1 MIDDLVY
8 RINDAVPEGLPTLKN
23 HSHQLRDITCNIDT
37 GNGLVRL
44 AGNLFLDNPL
54 HQAIQIF
61 SFAQQQDLNVHP
73 ETIHQIRE
81 LSPTLARQNFR
92 SDTAVLKA
100 FRELLGR
107 PGRVGRVLRQLHEAG
122 LLSVLV
128 PAFKRLTGRVQ
139 SEFFHRYTVDEHT
152 LVCLEKLDQIWNQKE
167 NPPNGAFYTEMF
179 RQVARPDLL
188 YLALL
193 FHDIGKGVG
202 NDHSISGARIAAME
216 ARRLGFSSADVQRV
230 TFLVRHHLSMVG
242 VSQKR
247 DLDDPEVIYNFA
259 RLVGDTEN
267 LRMLTLL
274 TLTDSLGTSDTLWN
288 GFKDALLRTL
298 FARTLQYLTGTVVPV
313 AALRRRELREQI
325 EKTAPASLAPDE
337 IEAHFAGLPE
347 NYFHHITPEELIA
360 DLNVVHEF
368 LARHVHGQ
376 SPPLAPAICAHDLPD
391 HSCTV
396 IRVCM
401 WDHSGLFARLAA
413 ALTAAGL
420 NIFSAEIY
428 TRADHLALDR
438 FYVSESRSGTPASE
452 PALAAFAALAE
463 RALAGEVGLPELLQR
478 AREFRAGA
486 PVRSTIPTRI
496 TFDNQASA
504 KRTILE
510 IQTHDRLGLLAVLA
524 ATLADLGVD
533 ITLAKVNTHHGM
545 ADDAFYVTEAN
556 GQPILAPERQELIRA
571 RLIAA
576 LAESP

>member
-1 MIDDLVY
+1 LEDQPLQHDT
-8 RINDAVPEGLPTLKN
+8 LPAGPSTLKD
-23 HSHQLRDITCNIDT
+23 STHQPDDVTWNIEQS
-37 GNGLVRL
+37 GNGLVRVT
-44 AGNLFLDNPL
+44 GNWFLDNPL
-54 HQAIQIF
+54 HQALQLF
-61 SFAQQQDLNVHP
+61 SHAQQQGLNVHP
-73 ETIHQIRE
+73 ETLRRIRE
-81 LSPTLARQNFR
+81 LSPTLAQRNYR
-92 SDTAVLKA
+92 ADTAVQKI

-107 PGRVGRVLRQLHEAG
+107 PGRVGRVLRQLHEAR
-122 LLSVLV
+122 LLSALV
-128 PAFKRLTGRVQ
+128 PAFKRVTGRVQ
-139 SEFFHRYTVDEHT
+139 SKFFHQYTVDEHT
-152 LVCLEKLDQIWNQKE
+152 LVCLEKLDQIWNQNE
-167 NPPNGAFYTEMF
+167 NLLNGAFYTEMF

-202 NDHSISGARIAAME
+202 NDHSISGAHIAAVE

-230 TFLVRHHLSMVG
+230 TFLVRHHLSMV
-242 VSQKR
+242 VISQKR
-247 DLDDPEVIYNFA
+247 DLDDPEVIHNFA

-298 FARTLQYLTGTVVPV
+298 FARTLQYLTGTVVP
-313 AALRRRELREQI
+313 AAAIRRSELREQI
-325 EKTAPASLAPDE
+325 SKIAPASLAPDE

-347 NYFHHITPEELIA
+347 SYFLHITPEELIA
-360 DLNVVHEF
+360 DLNVVHDF
-368 LARHVHGQ
+368 LARHVDGQ
-376 SPPLAPAICAHDLPD
+376 SPPLAPAICAQDLPD

-438 FYVSESRSGTPASE
+438 FYVSEPRTGGPASE
-452 PALAAFAALAE
+452 PALATFAALAE
-463 RALAGEVGLPELLQR
+463 KALAGEVDLPELLFR
-478 AREFRAGA
+478 AREFRASA
-486 PVRSTIPTRI
+486 PVHSTSSTRI

-524 ATLADLGVD
+524 ATLADLDVD
-533 ITLAKVNTHHGM
+533 ISLAKVNTHHGM

-556 GQPILAPERQELIRA
+556 GQPILASERQELIRA

-576 LAESP
+576 LAELP

>member
-1 MIDDLVY
+1 MPTKPSTLTHHTLFFED
-8 RINDAVPEGLPTLKN
+8 VPGCIEV
-23 HSHQLRDITCNIDT
+23 T
-37 GNGLVRL
+37 GSGLVRVV
-44 AGNLFLDNPL
+44 GNLFLDKTL
-54 HQAIQIF
+54 HRALQLF
-61 SFAQQQDLNVHP
+61 SYAQQQRLNIHA
-73 ETIHQIRE
+73 ETIRRIRE
-81 LSPTLARQNFR
+81 LLPSRVNQNYR
-92 SDTAVLKA
+92 ADPAALKA

-107 PGRVGRVLRQLHEAG
+107 PGRVGQVLRQLHEAG
-122 LLSVLV
+122 LLSALV
-128 PAFKRLTGRVQ
+128 PAFKRLIGRAQ
-139 SEFFHRYTVDEHT
+139 SEHFHRYTVDEHT
-152 LVCLEKLDQIWNQKE
+152 LVCLEKLDQVWNQNK
-167 NPPNGAFYTEMF
+167 NLPNVAFYTEMF
-179 RQVARPDLL
+179 RQVTRPDLL

-202 NDHSISGARIAAME
+202 NDHSISGARIADIE

-230 TFLVRHHLSMVG
+230 TFLVRHHLSMAV

-247 DLDDPEVIYNFA
+247 DLDDPEVIHNFA

-298 FARTLQYLTGTVVPV
+298 FARTLQYLTGTVVPA
-313 AALRRRELREQI
+313 AALRRRELRAQI

-347 NYFHHITPEELIA
+347 NYFHHIAPEELIA
-360 DLNVVHEF
+360 DLNVVHDF
-368 LARHVHGQ
+368 LVRYVHGK

-401 WDHSGLFARLAA
+401 WDHSGLFARLTA
-413 ALTAAGL
+413 ALAAAGL

-438 FYVSESRSGTPASE
+438 FYVSESRSGGPASA

-463 RALAGEVGLPELLQR
+463 KALAGEVSLPELLQR
-478 AREFRAGA
+478 AREFRATA
-486 PVRSTIPTRI
+486 PVRPTIPTRI

-510 IQTHDRLGLLAVLA
+510 IQSHDRLGLLAVLA
-524 ATLADLGVD
+524 STLADLDVD
-533 ITLAKVNTHHGM
+533 ISLAKINTHHGV
-545 ADDAFYVTEAN
+545 ADDVFYVTDSD
-556 GQPILAPERQELIRA
+556 GQPVLAPERQELIRA

-576 LAESP
+576 LAELP